1 MNRCLSCCALGRGH
15 PECRPSLRLRRAAEA
30 RTRDE
35 QLRAAAAEDEGASP
49 SAAARARREAA
60 MEAARAAPSE
70 GCRPCHG
77 GALVAA
83 PAAKPQLAAET
94 AIRRL
99 EQMRAGPVPAGRCAA
114 CPPFFKHTPHTCA
127 AKRRVYPA
135 ESGGPEAEAG
145 GCPACAPL
153 LRHVAHTCGRSYVGK
168 RYGRKRKQPSSSS
181 KAATKAGDKGRPSPT
196 DCS

>member
-15 PECRPSLRLRRAAEA
+15 AECRPSLRLRRAAEA

-99 EQMRAGPVPAGRCAA
+99 EQMRAGPAPA
-114 CPPFFKHTPHTCA
+114 
-127 AKRRVYPA
+127 
-135 ESGGPEAEAG
+135 
-145 GCPACAPL
+145 
-153 LRHVAHTCGRSYVGK
+153 
-168 RYGRKRKQPSSSS
+168 
-181 KAATKAGDKGRPSPT
+181 
-196 DCS
+196 

>member
-15 PECRPSLRLRRAAEA
+15 PERRPSLRLRRAAEA

-60 MEAARAAPSE
+60 MEARAAPSE

-94 AIRRL
+94 AIRRI

-127 AKRRVYPA
+127 AKRRVPA
-135 ESGGPEAEAG
+135 EGGGSEAEAG

-168 RYGRKRKQPSSSS
+168 RYGRKRKQPSSST
-181 KAATKAGDKGRPSPT
+181 KVATKVGDKGRPSPT